1 MKSNHIIHIIC
12 YLFFIALFMIMAME
26 NIASNPVLIDEYA
39 HIPAGVS
46 HWQLGRHNLYRENPP
61 LVRMISSFPVWLS
74 HPKNDYSRSA
84 TSYRSEWAVGEDFIK
99 ANGARYPLLVAKARS
114 VVILMGVVCG
124 LLIFIWT
131 KDTQSTA
138 AAVVAASI
146 WLLDPSV
153 IANSSIAT
161 IDIGTTLFGFVAT
174 FAFWKFLQNP
184 GRYQTI
190 VAGIAL
196 GCAQACKFSMLILYP
211 AFILII
217 IISSFLSID
226 EKMISSKKSLIKFKN
241 LLIVMLIS
249 LITLN
254 FIYGFD
260 RFGKPIGYFTF
271 KSRLLSGIPTES
283 ADRPAQGNRL
293 RGTWI
298 ESIPVPLPEDYVKG
312 FDSQKWDEE
321 FGFYRIVHG
330 RLIHR
335 GEWYSPIVTLI
346 YKLPLGT
353 LALLAASILYWIT
366 IARRFR
372 LIESL
377 SAVTALS
384 ILALLGT
391 QTGLNWAIRY
401 ALPAIP
407 FIALGI
413 GGFVN
418 AVWKYRLMKVFVV
431 ACLVWNLSVLLGV
444 HPHFQ
449 SYGNPI
455 VGGIDGARNE
465 LCGSNLDW
473 GQDLFRLKQWQIDH
487 PDADLAV
494 LYYGAISPTTISIET
509 KPLPDRFLRSNESYI
524 SDIESPALR
533 KPFYLAISA
542 ALLQGIPADLRF
554 ESGLPAH
561 VFIKSKYLKFEKSI
575 DRIGD
580 TIYLFHIV
588 PNPSDA
594 KSMRSI
600 SYDDLKGSL
609 IEATDDERRTYT
621 VL

>member
-1 MKSNHIIHIIC
+1 
-12 YLFFIALFMIMAME
+12 MIMAME

-61 LVRMISSFPVWLS
+61 LVRMISSFPVWIS
-74 HPKNDYSRSA
+74 HPKTDYSRSA

-99 ANGARYPLLVAKARS
+99 ANGSRYPLLVAKARS
-114 VVILMGVVCG
+114 VVILMGVICG
-124 LLIFIWT
+124 LIIFIWT
-131 KDTQSTA
+131 NETQSTS

-161 IDIGTTLFGFVAT
+161 IDIGAALFGFA
-174 FAFWKFLQNP
+174 ASYSFWKFLQNP
-184 GRYQTI
+184 GRSQTI
-190 VAGIAL
+190 AAGIAL

-211 AFILII
+211 AWILI
-217 IISSFLSID
+217 SLMSFFLKND
-226 EKMISSKKSLIKFKN
+226 EKMISSEKSILKFKN
-241 LLIVMLIS
+241 LLIIVGIS

-271 KSRLLSGIPTES
+271 KSRLLTGIPTES
-283 ADRPAQGNRL
+283 ADRPAHGNRL

-298 ESIPVPLPEDYVKG
+298 ETIPVPLPEDYVKG

-335 GEWYSPIVTLI
+335 GEWYCPIVTLI

-353 LALLAASILYWIT
+353 LALLAASILYWISMS
-366 IARRFR
+366 RRIR

-384 ILALLGT
+384 VLALLGT

-401 ALPAIP
+401 ALPAFP

-413 GGFVN
+413 GSFVDK
-418 AVWKYRLMKVFVV
+418 VWKYRLMKIFIGS
-431 ACLVWNLSVLLGV
+431 CIVWNLSILLGV
-444 HPHFQ
+444 QPHFQ

-455 VGGIDGARNE
+455 VGGSEGARNE

-487 PDADLAV
+487 PNDDLAV
-494 LYYGAISPTTISIET
+494 LYYGAISPSTISIET
-509 KPLPDRFLRSNESYI
+509 KPLPDRFLKIDESSV
-524 SDIESPALR
+524 SDIDSTFLG

-542 ALLQGIPADLRF
+542 TLLQGIPADIRF

-561 VFIKSKYLKFEKSI
+561 VFIKSKYLTFENSVE
-575 DRIGD
+575 RIGD

-588 PNPSDA
+588 PRPSDA
-594 KSMRSI
+594 KSNRSI
-600 SYDDLKGSL
+600 SSDLLNGCL
-609 IEATDDERRTYT
+609 IEATDDERRTFT